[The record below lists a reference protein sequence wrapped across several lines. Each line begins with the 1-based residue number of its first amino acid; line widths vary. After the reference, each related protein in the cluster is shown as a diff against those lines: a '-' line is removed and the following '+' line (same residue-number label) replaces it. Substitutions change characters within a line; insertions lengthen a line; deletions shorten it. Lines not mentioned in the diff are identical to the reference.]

1 MAEYVSVEHS
11 IHYAANDYSGRIIN
25 FDELTPI
32 FIGYKQ
38 NKPIESGKSNATSK
52 RFCYVVHI
60 LFDGECSFTESGNV
74 HEVKK
79 GDVFI
84 AKPHVPISYAFN
96 GTNTSSYAWI
106 GFYGNY
112 AKKLDDCATVHHLTT
127 DYFSQI
133 VRLLSHSG
141 PVYAE
146 PVAEI
151 LFNLLTEIFTADKNS
166 NLAEIRAFL
175 DKNYMK
181 PITIDALAKQF
192 SYNRTYLSQLF
203 KKQYG
208 YSLKEYLTNKRL
220 TEALKL
226 ILDGKNISDV
236 SYLVGYNNPY
246 NFSNSFKAKYG
257 VSPNKYLKKDSV
269 IKR

>member
-1 MAEYVSVEHS
+1 MADYVSVEHS
-11 IHYAANDYSGRIIN
+11 IHYAANNYSGKIIN

-38 NKPIESGKSNATSK
+38 NKPLSNQSSKTTSK

-60 LFDGECSFTESGNV
+60 LAEGECTFTESNSV
-74 HEVKK
+74 HQVSA

-84 AKPHVPISYAFN
+84 AKPHIPISYDFN
-96 GTNTSSYAWI
+96 SNNSSYAWI

-112 AKKLDDCATVHHLTT
+112 AKKLDDVATIHHLSTN
-127 DYFSQI
+127 YYLQI
-133 VRLLSHSG
+133 VRLLSRNG

-151 LFNLLTEIFTADKNS
+151 LFNILTEIFNSDKNR
-166 NLAEIRAFL
+166 NLVKVRAYL
-175 DKNYMK
+175 DENYMN

-236 SYLVGYNNPY
+236 SYMVGYNNPY

-257 VSPNKYLKKDSV
+257 VSPNKYLKKDSFT
-269 IKR
+269 KK

>member
-1 MAEYVSVEHS
+1 MAEYISVEHS
-11 IHYAANDYSGRIIN
+11 IHYAANDYSGKIIN

-32 FIGYKQ
+32 FIGYKE
-38 NKPIESGKSNATSK
+38 NRPSDIDRPSTTSK
-52 RFCYVVHI
+52 RFCYVIHI
-60 LFDGECSFTESGNV
+60 LADGECAFTESNNV
-74 HEVKK
+74 HQVKK

-84 AKPHVPISYAFN
+84 AKPHVPISYAFS
-96 GTNTSSYAWI
+96 GGNTSSYAWI

-112 AKKLDDCATVHHLTT
+112 AKNLDDVATVHHLTT
-127 DYFSQI
+127 DYYSQI

-151 LFNLLTEIFTADKNS
+151 LFNILTEIINADKNS
-166 NLAEIRAFL
+166 NLAEVRAFI

-181 PITIDALAKQF
+181 PITIESLAKMF

-226 ILDGKNISDV
+226 ILEGKNISDV
-236 SYLVGYNNPY
+236 SYMVGYNNPY

-269 IKR
+269 IKK

>member
-1 MAEYVSVEHS
+1 MGEYVSVEHS
-11 IHYAANDYSGRIIN
+11 IHYAANDYSGKIIN

-38 NKPIESGKSNATSK
+38 NKPSEEGKPSTTSK

-60 LFDGECSFTESGNV
+60 LFDGECEFTESGNL
-74 HEVKK
+74 HELKK

-84 AKPHVPISYAFN
+84 AKPHVPISYAFK
-96 GTNTSSYAWI
+96 GTSSYAWI

-112 AKKLDDCATVHHLTT
+112 AKKLDDVTTVHHLST

-133 VRLLSHSG
+133 VRLLSRSG

-146 PVAEI
+146 PVAEV
-151 LFNLLTEIFTADKNS
+151 LFNILTEIFNSDKNK
-166 NLAEIRAFL
+166 NLTEIRAFL

-208 YSLKEYLTNKRL
+208 YSLKEYLINKRL

-236 SYLVGYNNPY
+236 SYMVGYNNPY